1 MKKIFVLLFIM
12 SVGVVTSSCVNM
24 FAVKE
29 LNDSAVEFVNKGD
42 YDSAIARLESSLD
55 LDGNSYETRYN
66 LAYAYLKADKCD
78 KALENIDNAI
88 KIAKKDEPTAY
99 YTKAVALSCLAD
111 NIYKK
116 TDENG
121 EKETI
126 EYTDEQIKAQ
136 MEEKFIE
143 YLNRANENYEKY
155 LSLSPDSADTN
166 DVKAEIERNN
176 SEIEKLRNPEQ
187 IDE

>member
-12 SVGVVTSSCVNM
+12 SIGVITSSCVNM

-29 LNDSAVEFVNKGD
+29 LNESAVEYINKGD
-42 YDSAIARLESSLD
+42 YESAIARLESSVD

-66 LAYAYLKADKCD
+66 LAYTYLKADKCD
-78 KALENIDNAI
+78 KALENID
-88 KIAKKDEPTAY
+88 IALKLAKTESPSAY
-99 YTKAVALSCLAD
+99 YTKAVTLVCLAE

-126 EYTDEQIKAQ
+126 EYKDADIKLQ
-136 MEEKFIE
+136 MEEKFVN
-143 YLNRANENYEKY
+143 YLMQANENYSRY
-155 LSLSPDSADTN
+155 LELAPDAKDA
-166 DVKAEIERNN
+166 KEIQAEIERNN
-176 SEIEKLRNPEQ
+176 LEIDKLK
-187 IDE
+187 DENKSNE